1 MLDTG
6 TELGRA
12 PGALLGPVRRGTR
25 AVLEFGDLFFEI
37 DPEVGGRVTS
47 ARISGRELLV
57 GPAVHP
63 QNYGSTFWSSPQ
75 NGPFGWGWPPVAA
88 IDSAPFAL
96 RELAV
101 GFEVEGPAV
110 SAPEL
115 PAVDGLSVLKR
126 FVPDPAR
133 RSLEIT
139 YSITNRSLTPK
150 RVAPWEI
157 TRVGPF
163 GLSFYAS
170 DEAPRGELP
179 LPTTRA
185 AGCVWFQH
193 SGQAPPHGKLFAD
206 GRGWLAH
213 LTPERVL
220 LVKAFDE
227 PPPERVAPNEAEIEI
242 YASPQPSPAQAYVEL
257 ENQGEF
263 QEIAARS
270 SISWRS
276 TWYLR
281 ALPSDLPLAPAAA
294 LVDLVQQALE
304 CRP

>member
-1 MLDTG
+1 MLETG
-6 TELGRA
+6 TELGRG
-12 PGALLGPVRRGTR
+12 PGALLGPVRRGAR
-25 AVLEFGDLFFEI
+25 AVLEFGDLFFEV

-47 ARISGRELLV
+47 ARVAGRELLV

-63 QNYGSTFWSSPQ
+63 QNYGSTFWTSPQ

-88 IDSAPFAL
+88 VDSAPCAL
-96 RELAV
+96 RELPL
-101 GFEVEGPAV
+101 GCEVQGPAV
-110 SAPEL
+110 SASESPVVE
-115 PAVDGLSVLKR
+115 GLSVRKR
-126 FVPDPAR
+126 FVANPAR
-133 RSLEIT
+133 SSLEIT
-139 YSITNRSLTPK
+139 YTLTNQGRSAK
-150 RVAPWEI
+150 QAAPWEI

-170 DEAPRGELP
+170 DSAPSGELP

-193 SGQAPPHGKLFAD
+193 SGQAPPHGKLFGD
-206 GRGWLAH
+206 GSGWLAH

-220 LVKAFDE
+220 LVKAFDK
-227 PPPERVAPNEAEIEI
+227 PRRERVAPSEAEVEI
-242 YASPQPSPAQAYVEL
+242 YASPQPSPAEAYVEL

-263 QEIAARS
+263 QEISAGA

-281 ALPSDLPLAPAAA
+281 ALPPDLPLAPAAS
-294 LVDLVQQALE
+294 LVDRVRQTLGS
-304 CRP
+304 

>member
-1 MLDTG
+1 MPPSG
-6 TELGRA
+6 TELGRG

-25 AVLEFGDLFFEI
+25 GVLEFGDLYFEV

-47 ARISGRELLV
+47 ARVAGRELLV

-63 QNYGSTFWSSPQ
+63 QNYGSTFWTSPQ

-88 IDSAPFAL
+88 VDSAPFSLSPLPA
-96 RELAV
+96 
-101 GFEVEGPAV
+101 GFELHGPPV
-110 SAPEL
+110 SDPAL
-115 PAVDGLSVLKR
+115 SAVDGLSVSKR
-126 FVPDPAR
+126 FVANAAR
-133 RSLEIT
+133 SALEIEYT
-139 YSITNRSLTPK
+139 LTNHGKAVKQT
-150 RVAPWEI
+150 APWEI

-170 DEAPRGELP
+170 AEAPTGAVP
-179 LPTTRA
+179 LRTTRE

-193 SGQAPPHGKLFAD
+193 SGEAPPHGKLFGD
-206 GRGWLAH
+206 GAGWLAH

-220 LVKAFDE
+220 FVKAFEKPRRD
-227 PPPERVAPNEAEIEI
+227 RVAPDEAEIEI
-242 YASPQPSPAQAYVEL
+242 YASPQPSAAQAYVEL

-263 QEIAARS
+263 QPIPPET

-281 ALPSDLPLAPAAA
+281 ALPPAQPLAPSASLLA
-294 LVDLVQQALE
+294 LVQQILG
-304 CRP
+304 